1 MKQVKTIKMKY
12 LKLLSFKR
20 SFMLSGL
27 AVLFIC
33 ILCINPANA
42 QIDSTTNNNRILQPR
57 SQGIKIVGRVLDDK
71 GQRLENVTVLEVG
84 TTNGVL
90 TDQTGTYS
98 INVSNNNATLSFSY
112 TGYVP
117 QEVKIANR
125 VIVDVVLEESVS
137 EEGEVVVVG
146 YGQQKKASVVGAIS
160 TIKPQDL
167 YMTPSRSLTNNLA
180 GLVGGL
186 VAVTRTGDPY
196 ASNSEFWVRGVST
209 LGNSAALVLIDGV
222 ERNINDI
229 DVEEIESFS
238 ILKDASASAV
248 YGVRGANGVLMITTK
263 RGKVGRPRTSF
274 RLEKSYSNPTKIPEY
289 VGSVKY
295 LEVMNEA
302 YKLSGE
308 SLPFITEEEID
319 KYRNK
324 VDPDLYPDINWW
336 DVISKNYS
344 DNIHLSSTVNGG
356 TEFLRYALTGGYF
369 EENGL
374 LERDKTQEWNSGY
387 KVRRFTM
394 RSNVDVNLS
403 KTTLLRFDVGG
414 FFQWRRRPP
423 MSAMDFD
430 PFYEAAM
437 APPYLIPPMYSNG
450 KFARIPFRQNPWA
463 LLTQRGF
470 TRSSMLGLQTTVS
483 LEEDLKYVTP
493 GLKARVMFAF
503 DKWSQI
509 WVDRHKNPDYYKRAT
524 ARDADGNL
532 IMEIESDGE
541 QWLGWSRGSDWG
553 VQKLYVEAALNYN
566 KVINTVHDVGA
577 MILYN
582 QDHRDLGETLPYRT
596 QGIAGRVTYGYNR
609 KYLAELNFGYN
620 GSENFAPGKR
630 YGFFP
635 SAAVGWVISEEE
647 FMQSLKPVLTR
658 LKLRASYGKVGNANI
673 GGRRFAYLP
682 TIEDFGGWYRWG
694 VENAVGRWGRGEG
707 EIAVNNLTWE
717 TGLKKN
723 VGLDLSMWGAFE
735 LMFDIF
741 EEDRSDIFIVRE
753 TLPGSAGFIKAPWA
767 NYGKVSNK
775 GFEVQAN
782 GGRNIGNDWY
792 LSILGSFTYNNNTII
807 ERDEP
812 LSVIGTTRARTGHMV
827 GQLFGLIDDGLYT
840 KDDFDENG
848 NLNPNLPK
856 PTYGSGRPKP
866 GDIKYIDLD
875 GDGMISENDKT
886 AIGGS
891 FRPQIQYGFGFNAR
905 YRSVGIGIFFQGNA
919 KVWQVLGGQNWIPGS
934 SGGAAGNILTNIDDR
949 WTEENP
955 SQNVFWPRLSKALNE
970 INTQSST
977 WWLRDMSYLRLRN
990 VELSYDLP
998 QRMIENI
1005 GIQKLQLF
1013 VRGSNLLTFSKFK
1026 LWDPELGTTDGLR
1039 YPLMKSLTAGFNIN
1053 FK

>member
-1 MKQVKTIKMKY
+1 MYNHFSAFKKRKRAVVSLLLIVVSFFMPDTVLLAQVDTTVTQPEHFQQRTTG
-12 LKLLSFKR
+12 LKV
-20 SFMLSGL
+20 
-27 AVLFIC
+27 A
-33 ILCINPANA
+33 
-42 QIDSTTNNNRILQPR
+42 
-57 SQGIKIVGRVLDDK
+57 GRVS
-71 GQRLENVTVLEVG
+71 GQSGNRLAGATIMEVG
-84 TTNGVL
+84 TQNAVITDETGSYQIFVL
-90 TDQTGTYS
+90 GKDALLRY
-98 INVSNNNATLSFSY
+98 SY
-112 TGYVP
+112 TGYKP
-117 QEVKIANR
+117 QEVKVGDQQLLDIS
-125 VIVDVVLEESVS
+125 LEENVS
-137 EEGEVVVVG
+137 NLNEVVVVG

-167 YMTPSRSLTNNLA
+167 YMAPSRSLTNNLA

-238 ILKDASASAV
+238 VLKDASASAV

-263 RGKVGRPRTSF
+263 RGKAGKPKVNF
-274 RLEKSYSNPTKIPEY
+274 RIEKSYLKPGQTPEY
-289 VGSVKY
+289 VGAVKY
-295 LEVMNEA
+295 LEIMNEA

-308 SLPFITEEEID
+308 TLPFMQQEDID
-319 KYRNK
+319 KYKNK

-336 DVISKNYS
+336 DVISKDHS
-344 DNIHLSSTVNGG
+344 DNIHASANINGG
-356 TEFLRYALTGGYF
+356 TDFLRYALTTGYF

-374 LERDKTQEWNSGY
+374 LERDKTQAWNSGY

-403 KTTLLRFDVGG
+403 KTTLMRFDVGG

-437 APPYLIPPMYSNG
+437 SPPYLIPPIYSNG
-450 KFARIPFRQNPWA
+450 KLAKIPYRSNPWA

-470 TRSSMLGLQTTVS
+470 TRSSMLGLQTTLS
-483 LEEDLKYVTP
+483 LEEDLKYITP
-493 GLKARVMFAF
+493 GLKARVMVAF

-541 QWLGWSRGSDWG
+541 QWLGWSRNSEFGQ
-553 VQKLYVEAALNYN
+553 QKIYVESAINYN
-566 KVINTVHDVGA
+566 KVINNVHDVGA
-577 MILYN
+577 MVLYN
-582 QDHRDLGETLPYRT
+582 QDHKDLGETLPYRT
-596 QGIAGRVTYGYNR
+596 QGMAGRLTYGYDK
-609 KYLAELNFGYN
+609 KYLAEANFGYN

-635 SAAVGWVISEEE
+635 SAALGWVISEEK
-647 FMQSLKPVLTR
+647 FMQDLKPVLSR

-682 TIEDFGGWYRWG
+682 TIADFGGWYRWG
-694 VENAVGRWGRGEG
+694 IDNATGRWGRGEG

-717 TGLKKN
+717 TGIKKN
-723 VGLDLSMWGAFE
+723 IGLDVSLWGAFE
-735 LMFDIF
+735 LMFDLF
-741 EEDRSDIFIVRE
+741 EENRKDIFIIRE
-753 TLPGSAGFIKAPWA
+753 NLAGSAGFIRAPWA
-767 NYGKVSNK
+767 NYGKVNNK

-782 GGRNIGNDWY
+782 GGRQLSKDWF
-792 LSILGSFTYNNNTII
+792 LSVLGSFTYNNNTVI

-812 LSVIGTTRARTGHMV
+812 ASIIGTTRARTGHMV
-827 GQLFGLIDDGLYT
+827 GQQFGLIADGLYNFE
-840 KDDFDENG
+840 DFDANG
-848 NLNPNLPK
+848 NLNANLPK
-856 PTYGSGRPKP
+856 PTYGSGMPKP

-875 GDGMISENDKT
+875 GDGVISDNDKT

-891 FRPQIQYGFGFNAR
+891 FRPQVQYGFGINTR
-905 YRSVGIGIFFQGNA
+905 YRSLGFGIFFQGNGR
-919 KVWQVLGGQNWIPGS
+919 VWQILGGQNWIPGS

-955 SQNVFWPRLSKALNE
+955 SQDVFWPRLSKALNE
-970 INTQSST
+970 INTQAST
-977 WWLRDMSYLRLRN
+977 WWLRDMSFLKLRN
-990 VELSYDLP
+990 IELSYDLP
-998 QRMIENI
+998 NKLI
-1005 GIQKLQLF
+1005 GGIGMQKVQIF
-1013 VRGSNLLTFSKFK
+1013 IRGNNLVTFSKFK
-1026 LWDPELGTTDGLR
+1026 LWDPELGTTDGLK
-1039 YPLMKSLTAGFNIN
+1039 YPLMKSFTAGFNIN
-1053 FK
+1053 LK

>member
-1 MKQVKTIKMKY
+1 MNIKNTK
-12 LKLLSFKR
+12 LKSILL
-20 SFMLSGL
+20 
-27 AVLFIC
+27 AAFIC
-33 ILCINPANA
+33 TLGFIFSTKHTFA
-42 QIDSTTNNNRILQPR
+42 QVDTTSPVRLQPR
-57 SQGIKIVGRVLDDK
+57 AEGVKIVGRVSNQQGERLK
-71 GQRLENVTVLEVG
+71 GVTIIEEG
-84 TTNGVL
+84 TANGVL
-90 TDQTGTYS
+90 SDDTGIYS
-98 INVSNNNATLSFSY
+98 IYVLNNQSTLRFSY
-112 TGYVP
+112 TGYIP
-117 QEVKIANR
+117 QEVIVDDR
-125 VIVDVVLEESVS
+125 VIIDVILQESITEEN
-137 EEGEVVVVG
+137 EVVVVG

-160 TIKPQDL
+160 TLKPQDL
-167 YMTPSRSLTNNLA
+167 YMSPTRSLTNNLA

-186 VAVTRTGDPY
+186 VAVTRTGDPW

-263 RGKVGRPRTSF
+263 RGKVGRPKVNF
-274 RLEKSYSNPTKIPEY
+274 RLEKSYSKPTQIPEY

-295 LEVMNEA
+295 LQVMNDA

-308 SLPFITEEEID
+308 PLPFMSEEQID
-319 KYRNK
+319 KYRNN

-336 DVISKNYS
+336 DVISKDYS

-387 KVRRFTM
+387 KVRRFTL

-437 APPYLIPPMYSNG
+437 SPPYLIPPMYSNG
-450 KFARIPFRQNPWA
+450 KFARIPFRANPWA

-470 TRSSMLGLQTTVS
+470 TRTSMLGLQSTVS
-483 LEEDLKYVTP
+483 IEEDLKYIIP

-503 DKWSQI
+503 DKWSQA

-532 IMEIESDGE
+532 IMIIDADGE
-541 QWLGWSRGSDWG
+541 QFLGWGRNSEFG
-553 VQKLYVEAALNYN
+553 VQKMYVEGAINYN
-566 KVINTVHDVGA
+566 KIINNVHDIGA

-582 QDHRDLGETLPYRT
+582 QDHRDLGEALPYRT
-596 QGIAGRVTYGYNR
+596 QGVAGRVTYGYDK
-609 KYLAELNFGYN
+609 KYLTEVNFGYN

-635 SAAVGWVISEEE
+635 SVAAGWVISEEE
-647 FMQSLKPVLTR
+647 FMQNVKPVLTR

-682 TIEDFGGWYRWG
+682 TIANFGGWYRWG
-694 VENAVGRWGRGEG
+694 VDNATGRLGRGEG

-717 TGLKKN
+717 TGIKQN
-723 VGLDLSMWGAFE
+723 VGLDLSLFGAFE
-735 LMFDIF
+735 VMFDVF
-741 EEDRSDIFIVRE
+741 KERRSNIFIRRE
-753 TLPGSAGFIKAPWA
+753 NLPGSAGFILKPYA
-767 NYGKVSNK
+767 NYGIVDNK
-775 GFEVQAN
+775 GFELQAN
-782 GGRNIGNDWY
+782 GGRQIGKDWY
-792 LSILGSFTYNNNTII
+792 LSILGSFTYNKNEVI
-807 ERDEP
+807 EMDEAP
-812 LSVIGTTRARTGHMV
+812 GVLGTTRSKTGHIV
-827 GQLFGLIDDGLYT
+827 GQQFGLIADGLY
-840 KDDFDENG
+840 KSEDFDPSGE
-848 NLNPNLPK
+848 LLPSQPK
-856 PTYGSGRPKP
+856 PSFGSGRPKP
-866 GDIKYIDLD
+866 GDIKYIDLT
-875 GDGMISENDKT
+875 GDGIIDVADET

-891 FRPQIQYGFGFNAR
+891 FIPKIQYGFGFNAR
-905 YRSVGIGIFFQGNA
+905 YRSVGIGVFFQGNA
-919 KVWQVLGGQNWIPGS
+919 KVYQMLGGQNWIPGS

-955 SQNVFWPRLSKALNE
+955 RQDVFWPRISKTLNE
-970 INTQSST
+970 INTRAST

-990 VELSYDLP
+990 VELNYTLP
-998 QRMIENI
+998 EKMTGRI
-1005 GIQKLQLF
+1005 GMQKIQIF
-1013 VRGSNLLTFSKFK
+1013 VRGSNLLTFSQFK
-1026 LWDPELGTTDGLR
+1026 LWDPELGTTDGLK
-1039 YPLMKSLTAGFNIN
+1039 YPIMKSLTAGFNIN

>member
-1 MKQVKTIKMKY
+1 MKY
-12 LKLLSFKR
+12 FNFPELIRTIILTC
-20 SFMLSGL
+20 
-27 AVLFIC
+27 IC
-33 ILCINPANA
+33 IFFLSVFSSPEVSA
-42 QIDSTTNNNRILQPR
+42 QTDTSVNRQVLQPR
-57 SQGIKIVGRVLDDK
+57 NQGMRVVGRVSDQNGD
-71 GQRLENVTVLEVG
+71 RLEGVTVIEYG
-84 TTNGVL
+84 TANGVL
-90 TDQTGTYS
+90 TDATGTYS
-98 INVSNNNATLSFSY
+98 INVLSNDAVLTFSY
-112 TGYVP
+112 TGYNP
-117 QEVKIANR
+117 QEIKIADR
-125 VIVDVVLEESVS
+125 LIVDVVLQESATEEN
-137 EEGEVVVVG
+137 EVVVVG

-186 VAVTRTGDPY
+186 IAVTRTGDPY

-238 ILKDASASAV
+238 VLKDASASAV

-263 RGKVGRPRTSF
+263 RGKVGKPKVNF
-274 RLEKSYSNPTKIPEY
+274 RLEKSYLQPTQIPQY
-289 VGSVKY
+289 VGAVKY

-308 SLPFITEEEID
+308 SLPFMSQEDID

-336 DVISKNYS
+336 DVISKDYA

-356 TEFLRYALTGGYF
+356 TDFLRYALTGGYF

-387 KVRRFTM
+387 KVRRFTL

-437 APPYLIPPMYSNG
+437 SPPYLIPPMYSDG

-470 TRSSMLGLQTTVS
+470 TRSSMLGLQSTVS

-524 ARDADGNL
+524 ARDAEGNL
-532 IMEIESDGE
+532 ITEIEADGN

-553 VQKLYVEAALNYN
+553 VQKLYMEAAVNYN
-566 KVINTVHDVGA
+566 KIINEVHDIGA

-582 QDHRDLGETLPYRT
+582 QDHRDLGEALPYRT
-596 QGIAGRVTYGYNR
+596 QGVAGRVTYGFNR
-609 KYLAELNFGYN
+609 KYLAEANFGYN

-635 SAAVGWVISEEE
+635 SVALGWVISEEE

-658 LKLRASYGKVGNANI
+658 LKLRGSYGKVGNANI

-694 VENAVGRWGRGEG
+694 VDNATGRLGRGEG

-717 TGLKKN
+717 TGIKKN
-723 VGLDLSMWGAFE
+723 IGLDMSLWGAFE
-735 LMFDIF
+735 IMFDVF
-741 EEDRSDIFIVRE
+741 EEDRKDIFITRVN
-753 TLPGSAGFIKAPWA
+753 LPGSAGFIRNPWA
-767 NYGKVSNK
+767 NYGQVKNR

-782 GGRNIGNDWY
+782 GGRQIAQDWF
-792 LSILGSFTYNNNTII
+792 LSILGSFTYNKNTII
-807 ERDEP
+807 EQDEP
-812 LSVIGTTRARTGHMV
+812 LAIIGTPRARTGHMV
-827 GQLFGLIDDGLYT
+827 GQHFGLIADGLYT
-840 KDDFDENG
+840 AEDFNTNG
-848 NLNPNLPK
+848 DLNPDLPT
-856 PTYGSGRPKP
+856 PIYGSGRPKP

-891 FRPQIQYGFGFNAR
+891 VRPQIQYGFGFNAR
-905 YRSVGIGIFFQGNA
+905 YKSVGIGIFFQGNA
-919 KVWQVLGGQNWIPGS
+919 KVWQVLTGQNWIPGS

-955 SQNVFWPRLSKALNE
+955 RQDVFWPRLSKALNE

-990 VELSYDLP
+990 VEISYDLP
-998 QRMIENI
+998 QRIIDNI
-1005 GIQKLQLF
+1005 GMQKVQIF
-1013 VRGSNLLTFSKFK
+1013 ARGNNLATFSKFK

-1039 YPLMKSLTAGFNIN
+1039 YPLMKSVSIGFNLN
-1053 FK
+1053 LK